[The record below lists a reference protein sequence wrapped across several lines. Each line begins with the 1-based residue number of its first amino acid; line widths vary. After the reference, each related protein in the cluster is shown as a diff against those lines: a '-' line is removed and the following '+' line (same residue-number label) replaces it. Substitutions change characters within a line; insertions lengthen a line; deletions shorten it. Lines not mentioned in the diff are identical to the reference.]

1 MQFIA
6 RKPGGL
12 VEITE
17 KERKRERI
25 CIFLLHAYIFG
36 MTDLREKS
44 LQTRA
49 TLTKP
54 PDVISLLEAKASVR
68 SDESIEMCARMI
80 GNESLGCAQNAPL
93 ES

>member
-1 MQFIA
+1 MRGNQA
-6 RKPGGL
+6 DWSRLQRKR
-12 VEITE
+12 
-17 KERKRERI
+17 ERKREYVDI
-25 CIFLLHAYIFG
+25 SIACVYIRDDRF
-36 MTDLREKS
+36 TREIVS
-44 LQTRA
+44 TRT

-54 PDVISLLEAKASVR
+54 PDVISLLEAKASVC

>member
-1 MQFIA
+1 MRGNQA
-6 RKPGGL
+6 DWSRLQRKR
-12 VEITE
+12 
-17 KERKRERI
+17 ERKREYVDI
-25 CIFLLHAYIFG
+25 SIACVYIRDDRF
-36 MTDLREKS
+36 TREIVA
-44 LQTRA
+44 TRA
-49 TLTKP
+49 TLTKR